1 MIFLRHHL
9 DNFNE
14 NKMGA
19 GIKANG
25 RRQSRGKV
33 GINLL
38 PARIRPTQNPDCW
51 AWPDLAREGRPLRL
65 AWVAKRQLF
74 FLASFYGAE
83 NNWLVL
89 FALHLMLWKSEHF
102 MQKVQLCSK

>member
-1 MIFLRHHL
+1 
-9 DNFNE
+9 
-14 NKMGA
+14 MGA

-38 PARIRPTQNPDCW
+38 PARIRPTQNSDCW
-51 AWPDLAREGRPLRL
+51 AWPDFAREGRPLPGWPGLGLQLL
-65 AWVAKRQLF
+65 AIAKRQLF

-89 FALHLMLWKSEHF
+89 FALHLMLWESEHF

>member
-1 MIFLRHHL
+1 
-9 DNFNE
+9 
-14 NKMGA
+14 MGA

-25 RRQSRGKV
+25 RRQSQGKV

-38 PARIRPTQNPDCW
+38 PARIRPTQNSDCW
-51 AWPDLAREGRPLRL
+51 AWPDFAREGRPLCL

-83 NNWLVL
+83 NNWLV
-89 FALHLMLWKSEHF
+89 F
-102 MQKVQLCSK
+102 VCSTFNVVGI